1 MDGTRFIYGVVI
13 GLLPPLL
20 WLWFWLKEDNLHPE
34 PRAVLAKC
42 FFYGMIGV
50 LVAFCAQW
58 LTTSLFTDTFNRYV
72 VWAAIEEIIK
82 FSIMYI
88 VVIAA
93 GKMDEPIDA
102 MVYMITTALGFA
114 ALENMLFTLGAINQG
129 SIVSTILVGNMR
141 FVGAILVHVIS
152 SAMTGFMLAI
162 SFYGQKILK
171 IIAGIV
177 GLILATAL
185 HAAFNL
191 SIISSETSSV
201 LKIFAWVWVAVVVL
215 ILIFEEI
222 KGIEINED
230 AKRAKTQQ

>member
-1 MDGTRFIYGVVI
+1 
-13 GLLPPLL
+13 
-20 WLWFWLKEDNLHPE
+20 
-34 PRAVLAKC
+34 
-42 FFYGMIGV
+42 
-50 LVAFCAQW
+50 
-58 LTTSLFTDTFNRYV
+58 
-72 VWAAIEEIIK
+72 
-82 FSIMYI
+82 MYI